1 MKVNP
6 GQNDLSLKEPDVDV
20 ERLMKRLDAYK
31 ETVVP
36 SRNRALDPKSNLKL
50 HGGDWVP
57 WE

>member
-6 GQNDLSLKEPDVDV
+6 GQNDLSLKEPDVV
-20 ERLMKRLDAYK
+20 ERLVKRLDAYK

-36 SRNRALDPKSNLKL
+36 SRNRALDPKSNPKL
-50 HGGDWVP
+50 RGGDWVP